1 MRHVHHL
8 VAIVGLGLAVGVAG
22 CADDPQYIDPQQN
35 MEVGVDPTMAGMP
48 ATATV
53 TLPIELETDKDAM
66 DRATLAAQLG
76 VDVPYVRI
84 GDMAVSLEWTVKNL
98 SDTDGVAFIDVNGGN
113 EYFTYVPLNFVIDPE
128 EDETPPPL
136 MGHIPIDVPAGGQV
150 SGVFRED
157 EVREASID
165 LELITRGGM
174 NPFAALLTN
183 NADLTEYQP
192 TAPIDPTMPD
202 LGTMPVGNPIPIE
215 AFGQIVEFDLAFTA
229 TGHMVMEYD
238 VRVRDYRGVLHP
250 DLLDAPAGELTMFA
264 PAVYAP
270 PAGTP

>member
-1 MRHVHHL
+1 MRHVPHL
-8 VAIVGLGLAVGVAG
+8 LAIVALGLAVGVGG

-35 MEVGVDPTMAGMP
+35 MEVGVDPTMAGAP

-53 TLPIELETDKDAM
+53 TLPIKLETDQDAM
-66 DRATLAAQLG
+66 ARADLAAQLG
-76 VDVPYVRI
+76 IEVPYVKI
-84 GDMAVSLEWTVKNL
+84 GDMAVSVEWTVKNL
-98 SDTDGVAFIDVNGGN
+98 SDTDGTAFIDVNGGN
-113 EYFTYVPLNFVIDPE
+113 EYYAYVPLNFVVDPQR
-128 EDETPPPL
+128 DETPPPL
-136 MGHIPIDVPAGGQV
+136 MGHIPINVPAMGEV

-157 EVREASID
+157 QVREASID

-192 TAPIDPTMPD
+192 TALIDPTMPD

-215 AFGQIVEFDLAFTA
+215 AFAQIVEFDFAFTA

-238 VRVRDYRGVLHP
+238 VRVRDYRGLLHP
-250 DLLDAPAGELTMFA
+250 DLLAAPAGELTTFA
-264 PAVYAP
+264 PMVYQPTLP
-270 PAGTP
+270 PP